1 MLPLGII
8 DTPSLYLVQP
18 IFGFLLWLFV
28 RRRALL
34 LWFDFYDVLFHMII
48 TLFHLYIKI
57 RKVTMYSVVPR
68 RYIRYDDFFTT
79 PFEDCSAGVAIDH
92 ELTFPE
98 RTVYD
103 VLGITLIFFGVRW
116 DVSTFVRH
124 DV

>member
-1 MLPLGII
+1 MFPLGII
-8 DTPSLYLVQP
+8 DTPSLYFVQP
-18 IFGFLLWLFV
+18 LYGFLLWLCV

-34 LWFDFYDVLFHMII
+34 LWFDFDDILLSTVVGLFH
-48 TLFHLYIKI
+48 FYIEV
-57 RKVTMYSVVPR
+57 RKVTMYFVVPR

-79 PFEDCSAGVAIDH
+79 PFEDCFAGVAIDH

-103 VLGITLIFFGVRW
+103 VLGITLIFFRVRW
-116 DVSTFVRH
+116 NVSTFVRH